1 MPALIEIPIGERFRI
16 VSSVP
21 AKRCN

>member
-1 MPALIEIPIGERFRI
+1 MPAPIEIPIGERFRI